1 MLLPTIE
8 AVIRIRSFILTQSRY
23 EFGYVSHAAA
33 AGLKAI
39 LRELDIL
46 IAQLENQMLTS
57 RLSIQKM
64 MYLLQPTITTIKI
77 LNNIV
82 TRCSNL
88 SGGALLD
95 ALHSLV
101 SQQGDEKALTITTH
115 LLQQAAEP
123 FLTMLIKWIYHGEL
137 SDPYAEFMIQED
149 LSLSKDTLEQDF
161 NAQYWENRYCNN
173 SL

>member
-57 RLSIQKM
+57 RLSIH
-64 MYLLQPTITTIKI
+64 
-77 LNNIV
+77 
-82 TRCSNL
+82 R
-88 SGGALLD
+88 G
-95 ALHSLV
+95 
-101 SQQGDEKALTITTH
+101 
-115 LLQQAAEP
+115 
-123 FLTMLIKWIYHGEL
+123 
-137 SDPYAEFMIQED
+137 
-149 LSLSKDTLEQDF
+149 
-161 NAQYWENRYCNN
+161 
-173 SL
+173 